1 MIYLFLLELLRTNEY
16 DLDKLRLVLYV
27 LLSIHIILLILF
39 QFLFF
44 FSNKIPSFY
53 TLVRI
58 LYDIYKFTF
67 NVINYLRLALC
78 IPPLLFFAIGKLQHY
93 FGKGGHS
100 FKDLSLK
107 LHLTPRLSGGFL
119 YTKYKK
125 GCFILY

>member
-16 DLDKLRLVLYV
+16 NLDKLRLVLYV

-78 IPPLLFFAIGKLQHY
+78 IPPLLFLQFANCKNN
-93 FGKGGHS
+93 KGGHF